1 MTVGAAMIRPATAA
15 DFPAILALNA
25 ALVHFLSPL
34 DAARLQLLHAQAAY
48 HRVVETEGVVVA
60 FLLAFR
66 EGVAYDSPNYRWFA
80 QRYSE
85 FLYIDRVVVDPA
97 QQGHGLGAQ
106 LYEDLFA
113 CARAMGV
120 ATVTCEFDLDPPNP
134 ASQKF
139 HARFGFREVGTQW
152 VADGKK
158 QVSLQARAVR
168 GGR

>member
-1 MTVGAAMIRPATAA
+1 MKSDAALIRPAIAA

-34 DAARLQLLHAQAAY
+34 DRARLRLLHEQAAY
-48 HRVVETEGVVVA
+48 HRVVEIDGGVVA

-66 EGVAYDSPNYRWFA
+66 EGAAYDSPNYLWFA

-97 QQGHGLGAQ
+97 QQGRAFGAR
-106 LYEDLFA
+106 LYDDLFA
-113 CARAMGV
+113 YARIAGV

-134 ASQKF
+134 GSQKF

-152 VADGKK
+152 LAGGKK
-158 QVSLQARAVR
+158 QVSLQARTVR
-168 GGR
+168 TAG

>member
-1 MTVGAAMIRPATAA
+1 MRADAAMIRPATAA

-34 DAARLQLLHAQAAY
+34 DEARLRLLHAQAAY
-48 HRVVETEGVVVA
+48 HRVVEIDSSIAA

-66 EGVAYDSPNYRWFA
+66 EGAAYDSPNYRWFA
-80 QRYSE
+80 QHYNE

-97 QQGHGLGAQ
+97 QQGRGLGAR
-106 LYEDLFA
+106 LYDDLFA
-113 CARAMGV
+113 YAQVAGV

-134 ASQKF
+134 GSQKF

-152 VADGKK
+152 VAGGKK
-158 QVSLQARAVR
+158 QVSLQARAL
-168 GGR
+168 

>member
-1 MTVGAAMIRPATAA
+1 MKSDAARIRPAIAA

-25 ALVHFLSPL
+25 AWVHFLSPL
-34 DAARLQLLHAQAAY
+34 DAARLRLLHAQAAY
-48 HRVVETEGVVVA
+48 HRVAEIDGRVGA

-66 EGVAYDSPNYRWFA
+66 EGAAYDSPNYLWFA

-85 FLYIDRVVVDPA
+85 FLYIDRIVVDPE
-97 QQGHGLGAQ
+97 QQGRGLGAR
-106 LYEDLFA
+106 LYDDLFA
-113 CARAMGV
+113 YAQIAGV

-134 ASQKF
+134 GSQKF

-152 VADGKK
+152 LAGGKK

-168 GGR
+168 TAR